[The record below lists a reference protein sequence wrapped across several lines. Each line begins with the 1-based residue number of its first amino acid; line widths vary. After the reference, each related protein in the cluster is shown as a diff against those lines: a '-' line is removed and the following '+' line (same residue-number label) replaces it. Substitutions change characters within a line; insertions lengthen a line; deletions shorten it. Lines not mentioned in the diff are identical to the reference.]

1 MGRPVRY
8 TSVTFQTRGQRR
20 SPLHATSD
28 GPPSPVLRLL
38 FLVLLCSTGA
48 LAQRGPE
55 PPITVLSADGG
66 LRATLGGTLHTDAR
80 WRSGGEETEAPTAE
94 AFQLRRARLEVG
106 VEAGEAVRVV
116 VKPGFGKGKARLVD
130 GWAEAVVGRGVRIRA
145 GRFKAPF
152 GLESLR
158 SSSALWF
165 AERAFPTALS
175 PRRDL
180 GAMVHGSWSD
190 GRLAAAVGVFNGVPD
205 GGSES
210 GEPSDAKDAV
220 ARVTAEPVPGV
231 RLGLAGA
238 VGAERGSPD
247 APALAD
253 YETSA
258 DAPIFRYAPGVV
270 ADGARQRV
278 GPQLEAEAGRFG
290 LMAETTWARHR
301 MRGTDG
307 SEPLTHHAWQVAASA
322 VLLGPGG
329 PVSGPRTGTVEAS
342 ARLHGLRLDP
352 DAAAFAHD
360 EAAALRATGWALAVH
375 ASPTA
380 AVRLG
385 GTVERTTFPDAETP
399 AETFVV
405 FRIGVGF

>member
-1 MGRPVRY
+1 M
-8 TSVTFQTRGQRR
+8 
-20 SPLHATSD
+20 
-28 GPPSPVLRLL
+28 LRLVSL
-38 FLVLLCSTGA
+38 LLLCSTGA

-55 PPITVLSADGG
+55 PPITVLSSSGD
-66 LRATLGGTLHTDAR
+66 LRATMGGSLQTDAR
-80 WRSGGEETEAPTAE
+80 WRSGHEGEEAHTSE
-94 AFQLRRARLEVG
+94 AFLLRRARIELAVEV
-106 VEAGEAVRVV
+106 GEAVRVV
-116 VKPGFGKGKARLVD
+116 VKPGFGKGRAQLVD
-130 GWAEAVVGRGVRIRA
+130 GWAEAAVGHGIQLRA

-165 AERAFPTALS
+165 AERAYPTALS

-180 GAMVHGSWSD
+180 GAMAHGSWGD
-190 GRLAAAVGVFNGVPD
+190 DRLTAAVGVFNGVPD

-247 APALAD
+247 ASALAD

-258 DAPIFRYAPGVV
+258 DAPVFRYAPGVF

-301 MRGTDG
+301 VRNADG
-307 SEPLTHHAWQVAASA
+307 AAALTHHAWQVAASA
-322 VLLGPGG
+322 VLLGQGG
-329 PVSGPRTGTVEAS
+329 PVSGPQTGSVEAS

-360 EAAALRATGWALAVH
+360 ADDALRATGWALAVH
-375 ASPTA
+375 ASPVPG
-380 AVRLG
+380 VRVG
-385 GTVERTTFPDAETP
+385 GTLERTTFPDAGTP
-399 AETFVV
+399 TETFVV
-405 FRIGVGF
+405 FRAGVGF